1 MTEAVDYLIKKGSYF
16 YRPNKQG
23 YTSFKFDA
31 GRYTKADAEAEASVE
46 PWHMKS
52 IHQDDVPEDTAP
64 DKHISGL
71 HAEINRLRALLYHA
85 DSFVIDGITEAKSQV
100 ERNAPYP
107 TRLPRFQ
114 AQLDEARQLHA
125 DITEAL
131 KGVNVNG

>member
-1 MTEAVDYLIKKGSYF
+1 M
-16 YRPNKQG
+16 
-23 YTSFKFDA
+23 
-31 GRYTKADAEAEASVE
+31 KA
-46 PWHMKS
+46 

-71 HAEINRLRALLYHA
+71 QAEINRLRALLYHA

-100 ERNAPYP
+100 EMNTPYP

-114 AQLDEARQLHA
+114 AQLDEARHLHA

-131 KGVNVNG
+131 KGAKA